1 MRSATEHAT
10 DSWGEP
16 RSKTISWYD
25 PAISATAGART
36 TGREHLQAIIDGK
49 VPVPPFA
56 AKTKTPRLL
65 RRAALVGARLHSVG
79 DGEATFRCTPDES
92 TYNPAGIVHGGLL
105 CMLLDSAC
113 GCAVQ
118 SLLAAGVAVSSIEIK
133 VSFLSALRS
142 DGGELEIIGKA
153 LRVGRQVGFA
163 EAHARSGDGKLVGH
177 ATSSIALIR
186 P

>member
-1 MRSATEHAT
+1 MSDDRAITVDA
-10 DSWGEP
+10 WGEP
-16 RSKTISWYD
+16 RSKTVSWYD
-25 PAISATAGART
+25 PAISATAGPST
-36 TGREHLQAIIDGK
+36 TGREHLQAIIDGRL
-49 VPVPPFA
+49 PVPPF
-56 AKTKTPRLL
+56 
-65 RRAALVGARLHSVG
+65 AALVGARLHSVG

-118 SLLAAGVAVSSIEIK
+118 SLLPAGVTISSIEIK

-142 DGGELEIIGKA
+142 DSGEIEVAGRA
-153 LRVGRQVGFA
+153 LRVGRQVAFA
-163 EAHARSGDGKLVGH
+163 ESHARNGQGKLVGH
-177 ATSSIALIR
+177 ATSSIALLR

>member
-1 MRSATEHAT
+1 VSDARALTVDA
-10 DSWGEP
+10 WGEP
-16 RSKTISWYD
+16 RSKTVSWYD
-25 PAISATAGART
+25 PAISATAGAST

-56 AKTKTPRLL
+56 A
-65 RRAALVGARLHSVG
+65 LVGARLHSAG
-79 DGEATFRCTPDES
+79 DGEAIFRCTPDES

-118 SLLAAGVAVSSIEIK
+118 SLLPAGVAISSIEIK

-163 EAHARSGDGKLVGH
+163 EAHARSGEGKLVGH

-186 P
+186 PA